1 MVMRFWGRPQ
11 ISVVGVYG
19 PTAQAKEADK
29 RKFWKELKRIVKE
42 EDVRGLA
49 LVLGDMNARIQT
61 AQEGEEE
68 YIGGH
73 TCDRGNTTLHLQSEE
88 VLDNRAHFVDMLVEM
103 EHIAINTMF
112 DKDESKKATFR
123 QDKQHL
129 GGPPWVRGK

>member
-1 MVMRFWGRPQ
+1 MRDVELIDERHMVMRFWGRPH

-42 EDVRGLA
+42 DARGLA
-49 LVLGDMNARIQT
+49 LVLGDMNASIQT

-73 TCDRGNTTLHLQSEE
+73 T
-88 VLDNRAHFVDMLVEM
+88 
-103 EHIAINTMF
+103 F
-112 DKDESKKATFR
+112 D
-123 QDKQHL
+123 
-129 GGPPWVRGK
+129 